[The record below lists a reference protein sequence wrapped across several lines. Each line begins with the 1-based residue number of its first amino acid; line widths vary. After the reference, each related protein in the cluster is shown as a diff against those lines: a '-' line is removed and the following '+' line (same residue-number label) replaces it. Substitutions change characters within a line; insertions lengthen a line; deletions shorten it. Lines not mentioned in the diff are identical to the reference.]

1 MFTHFTNFF
10 WWWKV
15 GHGLGLGFWGCL
27 WHNMDIALFEGGTWS
42 RSSWQMPYSIHW
54 CLGSYIGVWG
64 SVMHLHTLLHC
75 VCSISV
81 FTTTTSVSMCV
92 WHQLGPLQWV
102 QLSTF
107 HQCREFK
114 VKGEKW
120 VANLCHSLMVLKLL
134 LMSMKTIQ
142 QSCSTFQIC
151 QIFIQ
156 CSTCQRCCHT
166 LNQTLTFSLPTDLK
180 DCLLSEQM
188 MGMRNIT
195 LNEFLMHITMAMVG
209 NT

>member
-1 MFTHFTNFF
+1 MLKYQISTLMIFNIFSQYCINTDIYTYNIEKKLLILSHSFDSPCQPSTHPFLESFLEFYCVHAQCTCIFASFF

-54 CLGSYIGVWG
+54 CLGSYIGIWG
-64 SVMHLHTLLHC
+64 SVMHLHTSLHC

-81 FTTTTSVSMCV
+81 FTTTTSVTMCM

-102 QLSTF
+102 WLSTF

-120 VANLCHSLMVLKLL
+120 VAKFMP
-134 LMSMKTIQ
+134 Q
-142 QSCSTFQIC
+142 FDG
-151 QIFIQ
+151 
-156 CSTCQRCCHT
+156 
-166 LNQTLTFSLPTDLK
+166 P
-180 DCLLSEQM
+180 
-188 MGMRNIT
+188 
-195 LNEFLMHITMAMVG
+195 
-209 NT
+209 